1 MKALII
7 SVGTGVR
14 PDNVQ
19 SIAHGLLFSI
29 KNNNP
34 DKIFFVASGESCKT
48 TLPEV
53 LQAIR
58 QPHEEIILPD
68 ADDVN
73 SIYECLLSKYNDIK
87 KNFDNIAVDY
97 TSGTK
102 AMSAALAILG
112 SLHEANVLSY
122 ITGQRRGGIVVQG
135 TEKLL
140 LLQPYQ
146 VFIEKRFG
154 EAVGFFNKC
163 QFDTSWLL
171 IIQLEHNVPDPA
183 ILDKLL
189 PLKKVS
195 LAYSAWDKFNHQEAL
210 DILKSVKLPDF
221 DDNKAFLGKL
231 CNAQEKEP
239 YYIADLINNARRR
252 GDIEQKYDDA
262 VARLYRTM
270 ELLAQYRLKQYGVED
285 TSDVP
290 REKIPGDMVQEF
302 KNITGKIQ
310 MGLEVDYRFLDLKG
324 DHLGTKF
331 TNDNKLRN
339 LLKRRNSSILAH
351 GIKPVDKDVYRE
363 LSEKVLQFASLI
375 LTNLDTLLSQST
387 FKEWPS

>member
-29 KNNNP
+29 NNNNP
-34 DKIFFVASGESCKT
+34 DKIFFVASRESRKT
-48 TLPEV
+48 TLPGV

-112 SLHEANVLSY
+112 SLHDASVLSY
-122 ITGQRRGGIVVQG
+122 VTGQRSGGIVVQG

-140 LLQPYQ
+140 LLQPYR

-154 EAVGFFNKC
+154 DAVGFFNKC
-163 QFDTSWLL
+163 QFDTSLL
-171 IIQLEHNVPDPA
+171 VITQLEHNIPDPA

-189 PLKKVS
+189 PLKNVS
-195 LAYSAWDKFNHQEAL
+195 LAYSAWDKFSHQEAL
-210 DILKSVKLPDF
+210 DKLKSVKLPDF
-221 DDNKAFLGKL
+221 DDNKTFLGKL
-231 CNAQEKEP
+231 CNAQEEEP

-290 REKIPGDMVQEF
+290 REKIPGGMVQRF
-302 KNITGKIQ
+302 RNITGKIQ
-310 MGLEVDYRFLDLKG
+310 MGMEMDYRFLDLKG
-324 DHLGTKF
+324 DSLGAKF
-331 TNDNKLRN
+331 MNDHKLRD

-363 LSEKVLQFASLI
+363 LSDKVLQFASLI
-375 LTNLDTLLSQST
+375 LTNLDSLLSQST
-387 FKEWPS
+387 FKKWPS